1 MNSLNLQHPGS
12 HQFNFVSQNA
22 ILAATFE
29 APKLRP
35 HQQDAIDMLRA
46 SLRAGHKRPLIQAPT
61 GFGKTVVAGNIVN
74 SALAKGKRVIFT
86 VPSISLI
93 DQTLSSFFRAGIY
106 DVGVMQGDHPQTDP
120 NAPVQIASIQTLCRR
135 NIPQADLVLID
146 EAHKI
151 FDFYAKW
158 MAMPEWRNVP
168 FVGLSAT
175 PWTKGL
181 GKIFDDLIIAETTQ
195 GLIDG
200 GYLAPFRAFAPVSHI
215 KPDLSKVRT
224 KMGDFDEGE
233 LSAEM
238 QKTPLIADT
247 VQTWLDKGEGRA
259 TIVFAVDRAHAGK
272 LQDQFTKAG
281 VAAEYVDAFTSRE
294 ERGAIGRRLE
304 NGKAQVVVNIGCL
317 TTGVD
322 WPFVSCIVLA
332 RPTKSEMLYVQCV
345 GRGLRTHP
353 GKLDLIVLDHSD
365 TTIRLGFVTD
375 IHHDTLDDGSVKR
388 VKPKKGEEG
397 ERGTPLPK
405 ECDHCGYLKPVG
417 VRKCPDCGWEA
428 RRQSKIENAD
438 GELAEM
444 NGKALKADQATK
456 QAWYSML
463 LRAVDERGQNPG
475 RAFHLYKEKFGV
487 GPSNKFNKVRMTP
500 TQEVRN
506 YVHSRNIAWAK
517 SKGKVVA

>member
-1 MNSLNLQHPGS
+1 MNTLSLQHPGS
-12 HQFNFVSQNA
+12 HQFNFVSPDA
-22 ILAATFE
+22 IIAAAFE
-29 APKLRP
+29 APRLRP
-35 HQQDAIDMLRA
+35 HQQSAIDMLRA
-46 SLRAGHKRPLIQAPT
+46 SLRAGKKRPLIMAPT
-61 GFGKTVVAGNIVN
+61 GYGKTVVAGNIVS

-120 NAPVQIASIQTLCRR
+120 SAPVQIASIQTLCRR
-135 NIPQADLVLID
+135 KIPQADLVLID
-146 EAHKI
+146 EAHKV
-151 FDFYAKW
+151 FDSYAKW
-158 MAMPEWRNVP
+158 MAMPEWKNVP

-195 GLIDG
+195 GLIDS
-200 GYLAPFRAFAPVSHI
+200 GYLAPFRAFAPASHI
-215 KPDLSKVRT
+215 KPDLSKVHT
-224 KMGDFDEGE
+224 KMGDFDEAE

-238 QKTPLIADT
+238 QKSPLIADT
-247 VQTWLDKGEGRA
+247 VRTWLEKGEGRP

-272 LQDQFTKAG
+272 LHDQFQKAG
-281 VAAEYVDAFTSRE
+281 VAAEYVDAFTARE

-304 NGKAQVVVNIGCL
+304 EGKAQVVVNIGCL

-353 GKLDLIVLDHSD
+353 GKQDLILLDHSD
-365 TTIRLGFVTD
+365 TTVRLGFVTD
-375 IHHDTLDDGSVKR
+375 IHHGTLDDGSVKR
-388 VKPKKGEEG
+388 AKPKKGEAG
-397 ERGTPLPK
+397 ERGTPLPR
-405 ECDHCGYLKPVG
+405 ECDHCGYLKPAG
-417 VRKCPDCGWEA
+417 VRKCKCCGWEPK
-428 RRQSKIENAD
+428 RQSDIKNAD
-438 GELAEM
+438 GELVAM
-444 NGKALKADQATK
+444 NGKAIKADQATK

-463 LRAVDERGQNPG
+463 LRAVDERGQKEG
-475 RAFHLYKEKFGV
+475 RAFHLYQEKFGV
-487 GPSNKFNKVRMTP
+487 QPSNKFNRVRLQP

-506 YVHSRNIAWAK
+506 FVRSRDIAWAK
-517 SKGKVVA
+517 SRHAA